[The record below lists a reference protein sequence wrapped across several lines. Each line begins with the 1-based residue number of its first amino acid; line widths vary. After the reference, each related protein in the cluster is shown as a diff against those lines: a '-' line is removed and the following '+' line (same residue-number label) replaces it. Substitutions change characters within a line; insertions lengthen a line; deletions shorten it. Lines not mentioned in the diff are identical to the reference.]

1 MTLGIFERMRV
12 PWPAARI
19 KTVGAATGGMLFTP
33 PTPPRLPLP
42 GDPSPPRPLTRVDS
56 GMRGCACPFAGG
68 HTPGASLGARRR
80 TGGQGFEPRFSGP
93 KPDVLPL
100 DDPPRERPILARDP
114 PGEPSG

>member
-12 PWPAARI
+12 PWPPARI
-19 KTVGAATGGMLFTP
+19 RTGGAAPEGMLFTP

-42 GDPSPPRPLTRVDS
+42 GDRSPPRPMTRVDS
-56 GMRGCACPFAGG
+56 GMRGCACPSAGG
-68 HTPGASLGARRR
+68 HTPGARLRAQLG

-100 DDPPRERPILARDP
+100 DDPPRKRHILARDP
-114 PGEPSG
+114 PAEPSG